1 MTRVLFSLLG
11 GAGLALVLFWLL
23 ALLVSPPEKP
33 LEEPEVP
40 MSMTMVEAPEAVEEV
55 TQETAEPV
63 AQPQT
68 LQETAPPS
76 PAPEPLPEI
85 DSSITMPE
93 PELPPEEMVL
103 AELDSSLPEL
113 SEIEPQPEPAPEPRL
128 EPQPEPEPVPRPEPE
143 PTPKPAPAAQSQ
155 PVEASTSPIA
165 ASNEAESTWIAQTA
179 SQEPVEVGSPTPL
192 NQVPPEYPS
201 RAQRRGLEGHVEL
214 EFLIRRDGSVEPS
227 SIKVVGAQ
235 PRKVFDQAARKAVA
249 SWQFEV
255 ASQVR
260 RARQRVEFQLR

>member
-1 MTRVLFSLLG
+1 MTRVPFSLLG

-23 ALLVSPPEKP
+23 AVLVSPPENP

-40 MSMTMVEAPEAVEEV
+40 ISMTMVEAPEAEEEV

-63 AQPQT
+63 AQPQA
-68 LQETAPPS
+68 LPETAPPPS
-76 PAPEPLPEI
+76 APEPLPEI

-113 SEIEPQPEPAPEPRL
+113 SEIEPQPEPRPEP
-128 EPQPEPEPVPRPEPE
+128 ETTPEPEPAPEPE
-143 PTPKPAPAAQSQ
+143 TEPAPVAPSQ
-155 PVEASTSPIA
+155 PVQAPND
-165 ASNEAESTWIAQTA
+165 ASNPAATSNEMENAQA
-179 SQEPVEVGSPTPL
+179 SQEPVDVGSPTPL

-214 EFLIRRDGSVEPS
+214 EFLIRRDGSVDAS
-227 SIKVVGAQ
+227 SIEVVAAQ
-235 PRKVFDQAARKAVA
+235 PRRVFDQAARKAVA
-249 SWQFEV
+249 SWQFEA